1 MDLMENE
8 QIISI
13 VSGLPYPCVA
23 ISMREFERILCANTE
38 AKAFLGEGIEG
49 RHFYTVFRQPTMI
62 EAIEGAIKSGE
73 RKSARVT
80 ISENRRDAFYDA
92 TCINISDQ
100 YCLITFQDRSD
111 QEQIMQMRR
120 DFVANV
126 SHELKSPLAALMG
139 FIETLRSVAKED
151 PKAQERFLSIM
162 ESEAQ
167 RMNRLVNDLLS
178 LSQVEATERQRPTEP
193 IDLHG
198 LIEQT
203 VDILLPAAAAR
214 DVTLKIENQATID
227 PSVKGDSDQLRQVFN
242 NLIENAIKYGV
253 QGGNVTITVSQPCYL
268 SSLRGEGIEVSVSDD
283 GPGIDPVHL
292 PRLSE
297 RFYRID
303 SHRSRQMG
311 GTGLGLAIVKHI
323 VNRHRGRLLVDS
335 ELGRGTNF
343 RVLLPYDISIPMKRN
358 GV

>member
-1 MDLMENE
+1 MENE

-23 ISMREFERILCANTE
+23 ISMRDFERILCANLE
-38 AKAFLGEGIEG
+38 AKAFLGDGIEG

-62 EAIEGAIKSGE
+62 EAIEGSIKSGD
-73 RKSARVT
+73 RKNARAT

-92 TCINISDQ
+92 TCINIAGL
-100 YCLITFQDRSD
+100 YCLVTFQDRSD
-111 QEQIMQMRR
+111 QEQIKQMRR

-139 FIETLRSVAKED
+139 FIETLRTVAKGD
-151 PKAQERFLSIM
+151 PKAQERFLGIM

-178 LSQVEATERQRPTEP
+178 LSQVEATERQRPTDK
-193 IDLHG
+193 IDLNG
-198 LIEQT
+198 LIVQT
-203 VDILLPAAAAR
+203 VDTLLPAAQAR
-214 DVTLKIENQATID
+214 NATVNIESQASTDI
-227 PSVKGDSDQLRQVFN
+227 SIKGDSDQLRQVFN
-242 NLIENAIKYGV
+242 NLIENAIKYGAK
-253 QGGNVTITVSQPCYL
+253 GGTVTITLSQPAYL
-268 SSLRGEGIEVSVSDD
+268 PALRSEGIEVAVSDD

-292 PRLSE
+292 PRLAE

-323 VNRHRGRLLVDS
+323 ISRHRGRLMVDS
-335 ELGRGTNF
+335 IMGQGSNF
-343 RVLLPYDISIPMKRN
+343 RVLLPYDISIIAQGN
-358 GV
+358 DVS

>member
-1 MDLMENE
+1 MENE

-23 ISMREFERILCANTE
+23 ISMRDFERILCANLE
-38 AKAFLGEGIEG
+38 AKAFLGDGIEG

-62 EAIEGAIKSGE
+62 EAIEGSIKSGD
-73 RKSARVT
+73 RKNARAT

-92 TCINISDQ
+92 TCINIAGL
-100 YCLITFQDRSD
+100 YCLVTFQDRSD
-111 QEQIMQMRR
+111 QEQIKQMRR

-139 FIETLRSVAKED
+139 FIETLRTVAKGD
-151 PKAQERFLSIM
+151 PKAQERFLGIM

-178 LSQVEATERQRPTEP
+178 LSQVEATERQRPTDK
-193 IDLHG
+193 IDLNG
-198 LIEQT
+198 LIVQT
-203 VDILLPAAAAR
+203 VDTLLPAAQAR
-214 DVTLKIENQATID
+214 DATVNIESLASTDI
-227 PSVKGDSDQLRQVFN
+227 SIKGDSDQLRQVFN
-242 NLIENAIKYGV
+242 NLIENAIKYGE
-253 QGGNVTITVSQPCYL
+253 QGGTVTITLSQPAYL
-268 SSLRGEGIEVSVSDD
+268 PALRSEGIEVAVSDD

-292 PRLSE
+292 PRLAE

-323 VNRHRGRLLVDS
+323 ISRHRGRLMVDS
-335 ELGRGTNF
+335 IMGQGSNF
-343 RVLLPYDISIPMKRN
+343 RVLLPYDISIIAQGN
-358 GV
+358 DVS

>member
-1 MDLMENE
+1 MENE

-23 ISMREFERILCANTE
+23 ISIRDFERILCANPE
-38 AKAFLGEGIEG
+38 AKAFLGDGIEG

-62 EAIEGAIKSGE
+62 EAIEGSIKSGD
-73 RKSARVT
+73 RKNARAT

-92 TCINISDQ
+92 TCINIAGL
-100 YCLITFQDRSD
+100 YCLVTFQDRSD
-111 QEQIMQMRR
+111 QEQIKQMRR

-139 FIETLRSVAKED
+139 FIETLRTVAKGD
-151 PKAQERFLSIM
+151 PKAQERFLGIM

-178 LSQVEATERQRPTEP
+178 LSQVEATERQRPTDK
-193 IDLHG
+193 IDLNG
-198 LIEQT
+198 LIVQT
-203 VDILLPAAAAR
+203 VDTLLPAAQAR
-214 DVTLKIENQATID
+214 DATVNIESLASTDI
-227 PSVKGDSDQLRQVFN
+227 SIKGDSDQLRQVFN
-242 NLIENAIKYGV
+242 NLIENAIKYGAK
-253 QGGNVTITVSQPCYL
+253 GGTVTITLSQPAYL
-268 SSLRGEGIEVSVSDD
+268 PALRSEGIEVAVSDD

-292 PRLSE
+292 PRLAE

-323 VNRHRGRLLVDS
+323 ISRHRGRLMVDS
-335 ELGRGTNF
+335 IMGQGSNF
-343 RVLLPYDISIPMKRN
+343 RVLLPYDISIIAQGN
-358 GV
+358 DVS

>member
-1 MDLMENE
+1 MENE

-23 ISMREFERILCANTE
+23 ISMRDFERILCANLE
-38 AKAFLGEGIEG
+38 AKAFLGDGIEG

-62 EAIEGAIKSGE
+62 EAIEGSIKSGD
-73 RKSARVT
+73 RKNARAT

-92 TCINISDQ
+92 TCINIAGL
-100 YCLITFQDRSD
+100 YCLVTFQDRSD
-111 QEQIMQMRR
+111 QEQIKQMRR

-139 FIETLRSVAKED
+139 FIETLRTVAKGD
-151 PKAQERFLSIM
+151 PKAQERFLGIM

-178 LSQVEATERQRPTEP
+178 LSQVEATERQRPTDK
-193 IDLHG
+193 IDLNG
-198 LIEQT
+198 LIVQT
-203 VDILLPAAAAR
+203 VDTLLPAAQAR
-214 DVTLKIENQATID
+214 DATVNIESLASTDI
-227 PSVKGDSDQLRQVFN
+227 SIKGDSDQLRQVFN
-242 NLIENAIKYGV
+242 NLIENAIKYGAK
-253 QGGNVTITVSQPCYL
+253 GGTVTITLSQPAYL
-268 SSLRGEGIEVSVSDD
+268 PALRSEGIEVAVSDD

-292 PRLSE
+292 PRLAE

-323 VNRHRGRLLVDS
+323 ISRHRGRLMVDS
-335 ELGRGTNF
+335 IMGQGSNF
-343 RVLLPYDISIPMKRN
+343 RVLLPYDISIIAQGN
-358 GV
+358 DVS

>member
-1 MDLMENE
+1 MENE

-23 ISMREFERILCANTE
+23 ISMRDFERILCANPE
-38 AKAFLGEGIEG
+38 AKAFLGDGIEG

-62 EAIEGAIKSGE
+62 EAIEGSIKSGD
-73 RKSARVT
+73 RKNARAT

-92 TCINISDQ
+92 TCINIAGL
-100 YCLITFQDRSD
+100 YCLVTFQDRSD
-111 QEQIMQMRR
+111 QEQIKQMRR

-139 FIETLRSVAKED
+139 FIETLRTVAKGD
-151 PKAQERFLSIM
+151 PKAQERFLGIM

-178 LSQVEATERQRPTEP
+178 LSQVEATERQHPTDK
-193 IDLHG
+193 IDLNG
-198 LIEQT
+198 LIVQT
-203 VDILLPAAAAR
+203 VDTLLPAAQAR
-214 DVTLKIENQATID
+214 NATVNIESQVSTDI
-227 PSVKGDSDQLRQVFN
+227 SIKGDSDQLRQVFN
-242 NLIENAIKYGV
+242 NLIENAIKYGA
-253 QGGNVTITVSQPCYL
+253 QGGTVTITLSQPAYL
-268 SSLRGEGIEVSVSDD
+268 PALRSEGIEVTVSDD

-292 PRLSE
+292 PRLAE

-323 VNRHRGRLLVDS
+323 ISRHRGRLMVDS
-335 ELGRGTNF
+335 IMGQGSNF
-343 RVLLPYDISIPMKRN
+343 RVLLPYDISIIAQGN
-358 GV
+358 DVS

>member
-1 MDLMENE
+1 MENE

-23 ISMREFERILCANTE
+23 ISMRDFERILCANPE
-38 AKAFLGEGIEG
+38 AKVFLGDGIEG

-73 RKSARVT
+73 RQNARVT
-80 ISENRRDAFYDA
+80 ISKNRRDAFYDA
-92 TCINISDQ
+92 TCINIAGQ
-100 YCLITFQDRSD
+100 YCLVTFQDRTD
-111 QEQIMQMRR
+111 QEQIQQMRR

-139 FIETLRSVAKED
+139 FIETLRTVAKDD
-151 PKAQERFLSIM
+151 PKAQERFLGIM

-178 LSQVEATERQRPTEP
+178 LSEVEATERQRPTEN

-203 VDILLPAAAAR
+203 VDILLPAATAR
-214 DVTLKIENQATID
+214 DVTLNVVNQTNTDIT
-227 PSVKGDSDQLRQVFN
+227 VKGDSDQLHQVFN
-242 NLIENAIKYGV
+242 NLIENAIKYGAKE
-253 QGGNVTITVSQPCYL
+253 GNVTVTLSQPTYL
-268 SSLRGEGIEVSVSDD
+268 PALRSEGIEVTVSDD

-292 PRLSE
+292 PRLAE

-323 VNRHRGRLLVDS
+323 ISRHRGRLMVDS
-335 ELGRGTNF
+335 VMGQGSNF
-343 RVLLPYDISIPMKRN
+343 RVLLPYDISILAQSN
-358 GV
+358 DVS

>member
-1 MDLMENE
+1 MENE

-23 ISMREFERILCANTE
+23 ISMRNFERILCANPE
-38 AKAFLGEGIEG
+38 AKAFLGDGIEG

-62 EAIEGAIKSGE
+62 EAIEGTIKSGE
-73 RKSARVT
+73 RKNARVT

-92 TCINISDQ
+92 TCINIAGQ
-100 YCLITFQDRSD
+100 YCLVTFQDRSD
-111 QEQIMQMRR
+111 QEQIQQMRR

-139 FIETLRSVAKED
+139 FIETLRTVAKED
-151 PKAQERFLSIM
+151 PKAQERFLGIM

-178 LSQVEATERQRPTEP
+178 LSQVEATARQRPTEN

-203 VDILLPAAAAR
+203 VDILLPAAKAR
-214 DVTLKIENQATID
+214 DVTVHVVNQANTDI
-227 PSVKGDSDQLRQVFN
+227 SVKGDSDQLRQVFN
-242 NLIENAIKYGV
+242 NLIENGIKYGAE
-253 QGGNVTITVSQPCYL
+253 GGNVTVTLSQPAYL
-268 SSLRGEGIEVSVSDD
+268 AGLRSEGIEVTVSDD

-292 PRLSE
+292 PRLAE

-323 VNRHRGRLLVDS
+323 ISRHRGRLMVDS
-335 ELGRGTNF
+335 VMGQGSNF
-343 RVLLPYDISIPMKRN
+343 RVLLPFDISIRAQRN
-358 GV
+358 DVS